1 MGDGAI
7 HECSYAQNCVQICP
21 KNIPL
26 TTSISNVYGQ
36 VMRQAIGDL
45 LQQPELTSAHNRGI
59 ADAGRLDHVPGG
71 TRW

>member
-1 MGDGAI
+1 
-7 HECSYAQNCVQICP
+7 
-21 KNIPL
+21 
-26 TTSISNVYGQ
+26 VYGQ